1 MPNFDPDIE
10 NRQKKNEP
18 KTFYYYF
25 SQNIDNF
32 NKSN

>member
-10 NRQKKNEP
+10 NRQKNEP

-25 SQNIDNF
+25 SKNIDNF